1 MASVFLR
8 LLWLAVAF
16 GGLCGWKFVLD
27 GPTHRTREN
36 LEKQYQVVESYRLT
50 YGKLP
55 SPNEYIAYKEILIP
69 DLLTRHRMST
79 DGWGRSMWVCRR
91 GQTLILRSLG
101 PNGVNDG
108 GGVDDMTIEI
118 EP

>member
-1 MASVFLR
+1 MASMLLR
-8 LLWLAVAF
+8 FFCLAVAL
-16 GGLCGWKFVLD
+16 GGLCGWKYTLD

-36 LEKQYQVVESYRLT
+36 LEKQYQLVESYRLT

-55 SPNEYIAYKEILIP
+55 SPREFLAYKETLIP
-69 DLLTRHRMST
+69 DLVTRHRMSI
-79 DGWGRSMWVCRR
+79 DGWGRATWVCRR